1 MYSFPCV
8 QTELLYRRGGK
19 NHDTTDKS
27 HFSFAGRKGKGKR
40 KRIDPLPTWT
50 AKSQPIERILSFKK
64 KKNRTNSRISVIACR
79 KPTRPQSNHSNRTQK
94 RPTFRP
100 HQQIEPD
107 RTGKSTTDQE
117 SHLSPRLKPNSPEMP
132 GCRTRTMWSMEQ
144 RRRGRGPRGL
154 VCCYTAQGREDAPP
168 PPRCLRPGFLE
179 TYKFFCLF
187 LEQRGIKTQTFSFV
201 FFRSFAKRQEQRG
214 GGGGMGLGTR
224 NCCRNLTG
232 WCKGSEKHGALTAI
246 RLMFLPGATPTRGA
260 LFGRS
265 FSFVKF
271 MWSSVGL

>member
-79 KPTRPQSNHSNRTQK
+79 KPTRPQSNHSNGTQK

-144 RRRGRGPRGL
+144 RRRGRGGL
-154 VCCYTAQGREDAPP
+154 
-168 PPRCLRPGFLE
+168 
-179 TYKFFCLF
+179 
-187 LEQRGIKTQTFSFV
+187 FV
-201 FFRSFAKRQEQRG
+201 VIRLRG
-214 GGGGMGLGTR
+214 GRTR
-224 NCCRNLTG
+224 R
-232 WCKGSEKHGALTAI
+232 
-246 RLMFLPGATPTRGA
+246 RLLDVSVLVSWKPINF
-260 LFGRS
+260 
-265 FSFVKF
+265 FVCS
-271 MWSSVGL
+271 WNNEG